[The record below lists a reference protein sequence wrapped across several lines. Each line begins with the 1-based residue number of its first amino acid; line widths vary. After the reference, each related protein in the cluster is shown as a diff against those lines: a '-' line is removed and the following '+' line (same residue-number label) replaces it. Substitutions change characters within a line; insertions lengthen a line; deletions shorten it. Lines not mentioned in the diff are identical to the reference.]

1 MHLYIQPIGHLIIL
15 RKKKIT
21 LLDLAIVKTIL
32 KFTMTETSSVKRHT
46 DLHTFIC
53 LEEFLELQREHFRI
67 NFFFF
72 ALSTLFHVTF
82 TKNRCQT
89 RQKQTTKKKKKNN
102 HKQSQG
108 LEAENDQD
116 FIH

>member
-67 NFFFF
+67 NFFFCF
-72 ALSTLFHVTF
+72 IYIVSCHIYKEQMSNKAKTD
-82 TKNRCQT
+82 NN
-89 RQKQTTKKKKKNN
+89 KKKKNN